1 LKRILF
7 IVAVLLILAGC
18 IKIQKIELTSN
29 SSISVNKILNI
40 TNINN
45 PIVISHR
52 GASKDN
58 PEHSFA
64 GYNQAIA
71 EGTKFIEQDLRIS
84 ADNILYVNHDLNL
97 LRTTGINLDISKS
110 TSNQIEKV
118 KLPNGENIH
127 PLSEIFEYYKK
138 NIFYVIET
146 KYEAKINYNM
156 ENKLIELIK
165 TYDLQDFVIVQSFS
179 LESLM
184 YIHEQNPEIQLMLLL
199 KAQNQE
205 ELTAIIK
212 NTPKYIKI
220 ICFDLSTVN
229 YTLVNLVK
237 KTSRIP
243 MAYTIENQE
252 DLKKIIK
259 YRLEGIFT
267 DDTKGSIKL
276 LQKNMG
282 YLALP
287 DPIL

>member
-1 LKRILF
+1 MKRILF